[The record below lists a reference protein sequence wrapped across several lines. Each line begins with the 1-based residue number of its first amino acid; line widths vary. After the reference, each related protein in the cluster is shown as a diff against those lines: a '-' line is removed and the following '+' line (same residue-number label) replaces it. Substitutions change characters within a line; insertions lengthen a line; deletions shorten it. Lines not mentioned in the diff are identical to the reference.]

1 MSERVPTDMSNV
13 METPAKRL
21 PIVVAVSGGSGAVYT
36 RRLLQVLARGG
47 YSVHLLLSAAGNQ
60 VIQQELGLRLDLNA
74 PDLETWLGL
83 SSDETRRIQFHQ
95 LHDFFTPVASGSYR
109 TGGMVICP
117 CSGGTLS
124 AVAHGISSNLIQRAA
139 EVHLKE
145 RRKLILVP
153 RETPVSHV
161 ALKNMLAA
169 HEAGAVIMPAS
180 PGWYHGVKGLDDLV
194 DFMVARILDQLNI
207 DNEIVHRWGT

>member
-1 MSERVPTDMSNV
+1 MSDPITEPLPSPQRNSSC
-13 METPAKRL
+13 L
-21 PIVVAVSGGSGAVYT
+21 PIVVAVSGGSGAVYS

-47 YSVHLLLSAAGNQ
+47 HTVHLLLSAAGSQ
-60 VIQQELGLRLDLNA
+60 VIQQELGLKLDPSS
-74 PDLETWLGL
+74 PDLKQWLGL
-83 SSDETRRIQFHQ
+83 DGCETSRIHFHQ

-194 DFMVARILDQLNI
+194 DFMVARILDQLDI
-207 DNEIVHRWGT
+207 SNEIIHRWGS

>member
-1 MSERVPTDMSNV
+1 MSDRLPQTFKTSTQENGPG
-13 METPAKRL
+13 L

-36 RRLLQVLARGG
+36 RRLLQVLARSGHTL
-47 YSVHLLLSAAGNQ
+47 HLLLSAAGNQ
-60 VIQQELGLRLDLNA
+60 VIQQELGVTLDLNA
-74 PDLETWLGL
+74 PDLQKWLGL
-83 SSDETRRIQFHQ
+83 QPAECERIQFHK

-109 TGGMVICP
+109 TAGMVICP

-124 AVAHGISSNLIQRAA
+124 AVAQGTSSNLIQRAA

-161 ALKNMLAA
+161 ALRNMLAA

-180 PGWYHGVKGLDDLV
+180 PGWYHGVRTLDDLV
-194 DFMVARILDQLNI
+194 DFMVSRILDQLNVN
-207 DNEIVHRWGT
+207 NEMISRWGS

>member
-1 MSERVPTDMSNV
+1 MSHPNQHVTANPNS
-13 METPAKRL
+13 PL

-36 RRLLQVLARGG
+36 RRLLQVLANSGHK
-47 YSVHLLLSAAGNQ
+47 VHLLLSNAGSQ
-60 VIQQELGLRLDLNA
+60 VIQQELGLRLNLNA
-74 PDLETWLGL
+74 PDLHAWLGL
-83 SSDETRRIQFHQ
+83 DSQAASQIHFHQ

-109 TGGMVICP
+109 TAGMVICP

-124 AVAHGISSNLIQRAA
+124 AVAHGTSSNLIHRAA

-153 RETPVSHV
+153 RETPISHV
-161 ALKNMLAA
+161 ALKNMLAV
-169 HEAGAVIMPAS
+169 HEAGAVVMPAS
-180 PGWYHGVKGLDDLV
+180 PGWYHGVQSLDDLV

-207 DNEIVHRWGT
+207 DNDIIRRWGST

>member
-1 MSERVPTDMSNV
+1 MSDSITDPLPTPQRDSSC
-13 METPAKRL
+13 L

-47 YSVHLLLSAAGNQ
+47 HVVHLLLSAAGNQ
-60 VIQQELGLRLDLNA
+60 VIQQELGLKLDLNS
-74 PDLETWLGL
+74 PDLQQWLGL
-83 SSDETRRIQFHQ
+83 EAGETSRIHFHQ

-194 DFMVARILDQLNI
+194 DFMVARILDQLDIN
-207 DNEIVHRWGT
+207 NEIIHRWGS

>member
-1 MSERVPTDMSNV
+1 MSHPSREVPA
-13 METPAKRL
+13 TPKPSL

-36 RRLLQVLARGG
+36 RRLLQVLANAGHK
-47 YSVHLLLSAAGNQ
+47 VHLLLSAAGNQ
-60 VIQQELGLRLDLNA
+60 VIQQELGLRLNSQA
-74 PDLETWLGL
+74 PDLREWLGL
-83 SSDETRRIQFHQ
+83 DSQAASHIHFHQ

-124 AVAHGISSNLIQRAA
+124 AVAHGTSSNLIQRAA

-169 HEAGAVIMPAS
+169 HEAGAVVMPAS
-180 PGWYHGVKGLDDLV
+180 PGWYHGVQTLDDLV
-194 DFMVARILDQLNI
+194 DFMVARILDQLDI
-207 DNEIVHRWGT
+207 DNDIIRRWGSE